1 MFHQTIIDMS
11 KETKNEVITSDLRKQ
26 LKSML
31 ATEIQKL
38 PELLGELDTE
48 KRVGYLIKLMPFVF
62 PKVDSV
68 SMGAGELN
76 WDF

>member
-1 MFHQTIIDMS
+1 MS
-11 KETKNEVITSDLRKQ
+11 KETKNDVITSDLRKQ

-38 PELLGELDTE
+38 PDYLSELDTE
-48 KRVGYLIKLMPFVF
+48 KRIGFLIKLMPFVF

-68 SMGAGELN
+68 SMGAGETD
-76 WDF
+76 WEF

>member
-1 MFHQTIIDMS
+1 MFYQLFIDMAT
-11 KETKNEVITSDLRKQ
+11 KTKNDVITSDLRKQ

-38 PELLGELDTE
+38 PDYLSELDTE

-68 SMGAGELN
+68 SMGSGEMS
-76 WDF
+76 WEF